1 MKKIDTFMYFELK
14 NIDFFFRCPDNLIIM
29 LHT

>member
-1 MKKIDTFMYFELK
+1 MKKIDTSKYFDLK
-14 NIDFFFRCPDNLIIM
+14 NIDFFFRYPDNLIIM